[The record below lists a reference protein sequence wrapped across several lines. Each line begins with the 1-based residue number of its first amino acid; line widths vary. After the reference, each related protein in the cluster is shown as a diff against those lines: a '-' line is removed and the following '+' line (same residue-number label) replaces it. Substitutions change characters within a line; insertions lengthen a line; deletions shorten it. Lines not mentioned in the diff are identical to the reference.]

1 MTVPDPTPIYHI
13 THIDNLRS
21 IIQHSAILSHNLKIE
36 RGIGHQDISHDNIQ
50 DRRAR
55 TLVPC
60 GPRGCLHDYTPFFF
74 CPRPPML
81 YSIHHGYVEG
91 YEEGQEPVVHLVT
104 TAQAV
109 VASGCNWVFT
119 DGHGTM
125 AFTDFYDELDDL
137 SEIDWAIVHSN
148 YWFDTPEQPDRK
160 RRKQAEFLIRDSCPW
175 TLISEIGVVNS
186 DMKRQVRGIIGNSQ
200 HQPSLRVRR
209 GWYY

>member
-13 THIDNLRS
+13 THIDNLRL
-21 IIQHSAILSHNLKIE
+21 IIQHSGLLSHNLKIE

-55 TLVPC
+55 TRVRC
-60 GPRGCLHDYTPFFF
+60 GPRGCLHDYIPFFF

-81 YSIHHGYVEG
+81 YSIHHGYVEDYVG
-91 YEEGQEPVVHLVT
+91 DQEPVVHLVT

-109 VASGCNWVFT
+109 AASGCNWVFT

-125 AFTDFYDELDDL
+125 VFTDFYDDLDDL
-137 SEIDWAIVHSN
+137 GEIDWAIIHSN
-148 YWFDTPEQPDRK
+148 YWFDTPEQPDRL

-200 HQPSLRVRR
+200 HQPSLRVHR